1 MPAIMPI
8 VDRADI
14 ELFGAEPLAR
24 EGGARGRRER
34 AAREGGARGRR
45 ERATARHRRGGP
57 RPEANT

>member
-24 EGGARGRRER
+24 EGGARGPRER
-34 AAREGGARGRR
+34 AAARRR
-45 ERATARHRRGGP
+45 RSGP